1 MLSVND
7 TAKSVNEDMVV
18 VAVGKPPLQLFQVS
32 SQVLVADLVEGSD
45 DAPLE
50 KAPHALYGVGMNISN
65 GPLFDAMIDGFMTGV
80 AVFNPQ
86 VSRQFVRVDSF
97 CFILYGAIDEAVESV
112 PLSIGNLLQT
122 DGSAALDSSSDPNF
136 IALVGSALA
145 FSLPAYQGFVHL
157 DNAQKSRAFEGS
169 VTHSLTDTMAEIP
182 SCLVSHSQ
190 GPLELERA
198 DSLLGLAHQIDGD
211 EPLTE
216 GKVGIVHDGTSRH
229 GELVAAVIA
238 VVLVSRLYFR
248 YARRATPETSHAIG
262 PAQPFQQLPALGI
275 RAVIVNQG

>member
-86 VSRQFVRVDSF
+86 VSRQFVV
-97 CFILYGAIDEAVESV
+97 
-112 PLSIGNLLQT
+112 
-122 DGSAALDSSSDPNF
+122 
-136 IALVGSALA
+136 
-145 FSLPAYQGFVHL
+145 
-157 DNAQKSRAFEGS
+157 
-169 VTHSLTDTMAEIP
+169 
-182 SCLVSHSQ
+182 
-190 GPLELERA
+190 
-198 DSLLGLAHQIDGD
+198 
-211 EPLTE
+211 
-216 GKVGIVHDGTSRH
+216 
-229 GELVAAVIA
+229 
-238 VVLVSRLYFR
+238 
-248 YARRATPETSHAIG
+248 
-262 PAQPFQQLPALGI
+262 
-275 RAVIVNQG
+275 